1 MGSLVFSCNNIS
13 HNKKRLTLSVAGLIP
28 RQFIDDLLARADIVE
43 LIETRVPLKKT
54 GKNYQACCPF
64 HTEKSPSFSV
74 SQDKQ
79 FYHCFGCGEHGNAI
93 SFLMEFDRLEFPD
106 AIEELASMYNMEV
119 PREESTQT
127 PAQQKQQQQAYQQK
141 QDDYELMGKISQFYQ
156 QQLKVA
162 PDKNTA
168 IDYLKGR
175 GLSGEVVKRFG
186 IGYISDSWDGMMSVF
201 GTHSQVTRQL
211 VDLGMAIQGD
221 KNKPYDRFR
230 GRILFPIKDKRGR
243 VIGFGGRVLGD
254 GTPKYLNSPETRIY
268 HKGHELYGLY
278 DAKQANKNLTRLV
291 VVEGYMDV
299 VALAQHGVNYAV
311 ASLGTATTPEQLQTL
326 FRTVKEVI
334 CCYDGDRAGRD
345 AAWRAMDNALPLM
358 QDGYSLKF
366 VFLPDGEDP
375 DSLIREQG
383 KEAFEAIIEQ
393 ATPLSEFLFEQ
404 LLANLDMNSAE
415 GKSAA
420 IESFQPYLLKLPD
433 SHLKEAIVNKLAHQF
448 GYNNQQQLTKFTKTF
463 EQTKR
468 QAQGKTK
475 ITPIR
480 LAIALLLEHPHII
493 KELPDANILQQLD
506 MPGISLL
513 NQLMLLCKQNPETNS
528 AQLIEH
534 FRDQVEGKQLT
545 KILCIEHHVESE
557 NAPGMFLDLIENFL
571 NVFIE
576 QRTEQLFS
584 KERSFGLTK
593 EEKRE
598 LQSLLST

>member
-1 MGSLVFSCNNIS
+1 M
-13 HNKKRLTLSVAGLIP
+13 AGMIP

-43 LIETRVPLKKT
+43 LIDSRVPLKKA

-106 AIEELASMYNMEV
+106 AVEELASHYNMEV
-119 PREESTQT
+119 PREQNNQS
-127 PAQQKQQQQAYQQK
+127 PAQQLKQQQAYQQK
-141 QDDYELMGKISQFYQ
+141 QDDYELLDSIARFYQ

-162 PDKNTA
+162 VDKETA
-168 IDYLKGR
+168 INYLKGR
-175 GLSGEVVKRFG
+175 GLSGEIVKRFG
-186 IGYISDSWDGMMSVF
+186 IGYISDTWDGVMTPFAKSH
-201 GTHSQVTRQL
+201 TITQQL
-211 VDLGMAIQGD
+211 IELGMAIQGD

-230 GRILFPIKDKRGR
+230 GRIMFPIRDKRGR
-243 VIGFGGRVLGD
+243 AIGFGGRVLGD

-278 DAKQANKNLTRLV
+278 EAKQANKQLTRLV

-299 VALAQHGVNYAV
+299 VALAQHGVDYAV

-345 AAWRAMDNALPLM
+345 AAWRAMDNALPLI

-383 KEAFEAIIEQ
+383 QNAFEHILDNAM
-393 ATPLSEFLFEQ
+393 PLSEFL
-404 LLANLDMNSAE
+404 LANLSEQTDLNTNE
-415 GKSAA
+415 GTSKLV
-420 IESFQPYLLKLPD
+420 ELFQPYLNKLPE
-433 SHLKEAIVNKLAHQF
+433 SFLKQGIISSIANKFARGSEKRLEELRRHHS
-448 GYNNQQQLTKFTKTF
+448 K
-463 EQTKR
+463 EQNKPKNK
-468 QAQGKTK
+468 QTK

-480 LAIALLLEHPHII
+480 LAIALLLEHPHIVKAI
-493 KELPDANILQQLD
+493 PDTSILQQLE
-506 MPGISLL
+506 MPGMPLL
-513 NQLMLLCKQNPETNS
+513 NRLVQLSSENLNINS
-528 AQLIEH
+528 AQLIEY
-534 FRDQVEGKQLT
+534 FRGTPEGSQLT
-545 KILCIEHHVESE
+545 KLMCIEHYVEAE
-557 NAPGMFLDLIENFL
+557 NAESTFLDILESFL
-571 NVFIE
+571 NKFIE
-576 QRTEQLFS
+576 QRTEQLIA
-584 KERSFGLTK
+584 KEQENGLSK
-593 EEKRE
+593 EEKQE
-598 LQSLLST
+598 LYSLLTA

>member
-1 MGSLVFSCNNIS
+1 M
-13 HNKKRLTLSVAGLIP
+13 AGMIP

-43 LIETRVPLKKT
+43 LIDSRVPLKKA

-64 HTEKSPSFSV
+64 HTEKSPSFTV

-106 AIEELASMYNMEV
+106 AIEELASHYNMEV
-119 PREESTQT
+119 PREQNNQS
-127 PAQQKQQQQAYQQK
+127 PAQQLKQQQAYQQK
-141 QDDYELMGKISQFYQ
+141 QNDYELMDSISRFYQ

-162 PDKNTA
+162 ADKNTA

-175 GLSGEVVKRFG
+175 GLSGEIVKHFG
-186 IGYISDSWDGMMSVF
+186 MGYISDAWDGMMSVF
-201 GTHSQVTRQL
+201 AKNRDITQQL

-230 GRILFPIKDKRGR
+230 GRIMFPIRDKRGR
-243 VIGFGGRVLGD
+243 TLGFGGRVLGD

-268 HKGHELYGLY
+268 HKGQELYGLFE
-278 DAKQANKNLTRLV
+278 AKQANKQLTRLV

-345 AAWRAMDNALPLM
+345 AAWRAMDNALPLIR
-358 QDGYSLKF
+358 DGYSLKF

-383 KEAFEAIIEQ
+383 QHAFENILDNAM
-393 ATPLSEFLFEQ
+393 PLSEFLLSNLSEQ
-404 LLANLDMNSAE
+404 TDLNTNE
-415 GKSAA
+415 GTSKLV
-420 IESFQPYLLKLPD
+420 ELFQPYLNKLPE
-433 SHLKEAIVNKLAHQF
+433 SFLKQSIISSIANKFARGSEKRLEELRRHHSKE
-448 GYNNQQQLTKFTKTF
+448 QQKPKTK
-463 EQTKR
+463 QP
-468 QAQGKTK
+468 K

-480 LAIALLLEHPHII
+480 LAIALLLEHPHIVKAI
-493 KELPDANILQQLD
+493 PDSSILQQLD
-506 MPGISLL
+506 MPGMPLL
-513 NQLMLLCKQNPETNS
+513 NRLVQLCNENDKINS
-528 AQLIEH
+528 AQLIEY
-534 FRDQVEGKQLT
+534 FRGTPEGAQLT
-545 KILCIEHHVESE
+545 KLMCLEHYVEAE
-557 NAPGMFLDLIENFL
+557 NAESTFLDILESFL
-571 NVFIE
+571 NKFIE
-576 QRTEQLFS
+576 QRTEQLIA
-584 KERSFGLTK
+584 KEQENGLSK
-593 EEKRE
+593 EEKQE
-598 LQSLLST
+598 LYSLLTA

>member
-1 MGSLVFSCNNIS
+1 M
-13 HNKKRLTLSVAGLIP
+13 AGLIP

-43 LIETRVPLKKT
+43 LIDARVPLKKA

-106 AIEELASMYNMEV
+106 AIEELASLYNMEV
-119 PREESTQT
+119 PKEESTQT
-127 PAQQKQQQQAYQQK
+127 PAQLKQQQQAYQQK

-156 QQLKVA
+156 QQLKVSA
-162 PDKNTA
+162 DKETA
-168 IDYLKGR
+168 IEYLKGR

-201 GTHSQVTRQL
+201 GTNSQQTRQL

-243 VIGFGGRVLGD
+243 VIGFGGRVIGE

-278 DAKQANKNLTRLV
+278 DAKQANKNLSKLV

-299 VALAQHGVNYAV
+299 VALAQHGVDYAV
-311 ASLGTATTPEQLQTL
+311 ASLGTATTPEQLQTM

-358 QDGYSLKF
+358 QDGYALKF
-366 VFLPDGEDP
+366 IFLPDGEDP
-375 DSLIREQG
+375 DSLIRQQG
-383 KEAFEAIIEQ
+383 KDAFEEIISK
-393 ATPLSEFLFEQ
+393 AKPLSEFLFEH
-404 LLANLDMNSAE
+404 LLANINMNSAE

-420 IESFQPYLLKLPD
+420 IESFQPYLLKLPE
-433 SHLKEAIVNKLAHQF
+433 SHLKEAIINKLAHQF
-448 GYNNQQQLTKFTKTF
+448 GYNNQQQLKKFSNSFEKKQDKT
-463 EQTKR
+463 QTKK
-468 QAQGKTK
+468 AK

-480 LAIALLLEHPHII
+480 LAIALLLEHPHIVNA
-493 KELPDANILQQLD
+493 LPDINLLQQLE
-506 MPGISLL
+506 MPGIQLL
-513 NQLMLLCKQNPETNS
+513 NQLLLLCKQNPGTNS
-528 AQLIEH
+528 AQLIEN
-534 FRDQVEGKQLT
+534 FRGQVEGQQLT
-545 KILCIEHHVESE
+545 KVLCLEHHVEAE
-557 NAPGMFLDLIENFL
+557 NAESMFLDLIENFL
-571 NVFIE
+571 NIFIE
-576 QRTEQLFS
+576 QRTEQLFA
-584 KERSFGLTK
+584 KERSGGLTK
-593 EEKRE
+593 EEKFE
-598 LQSLLST
+598 LQSLLIS

>member
-1 MGSLVFSCNNIS
+1 M
-13 HNKKRLTLSVAGLIP
+13 AGMIP

-43 LIETRVPLKKT
+43 LIDSRVPLKKA

-106 AIEELASMYNMEV
+106 AVEELASHYNMEV
-119 PREESTQT
+119 PREQNNQS
-127 PAQQKQQQQAYQQK
+127 PAQQLKQQQAYQQK
-141 QDDYELMGKISQFYQ
+141 QDDYELLNSISRFYQ

-162 PDKNTA
+162 TDKDTA
-168 IDYLKGR
+168 INYLKGR
-175 GLSGEVVKRFG
+175 GLSGEIVKRFG
-186 IGYISDSWDGMMSVF
+186 IGYISDTWDGIMTPFAKSRPI
-201 GTHSQVTRQL
+201 TQQL

-230 GRILFPIKDKRGR
+230 GRIMFPIRDKRGR
-243 VIGFGGRVLGD
+243 AIGFGGRVLGD

-268 HKGHELYGLY
+268 HKGQELYGLY
-278 DAKQANKNLTRLV
+278 EAKQANKQLSRLV

-299 VALAQHGVNYAV
+299 VALAQHGVDYAV

-345 AAWRAMDNALPLM
+345 AAWRAMDNALPLI

-383 KEAFEAIIEQ
+383 QQAFENILDNAM
-393 ATPLSEFLFEQ
+393 PLSEFLLSNLSEQ
-404 LLANLDMNSAE
+404 TNLNTNE
-415 GKSAA
+415 GTSKLV
-420 IESFQPYLLKLPD
+420 ELFQPYLNKLPE
-433 SHLKEAIVNKLAHQF
+433 SFLKQSIISSIANKFARGSEKRLEELRRHHS
-448 GYNNQQQLTKFTKTF
+448 K
-463 EQTKR
+463 EQSQPK
-468 QAQGKTK
+468 QKQTK

-480 LAIALLLEHPHII
+480 LAIALLLEHPHIVKAI
-493 KELPDANILQQLD
+493 PDASILQQLE
-506 MPGISLL
+506 MPGMQLL
-513 NQLMLLCKQNPETNS
+513 NQLVQLSNANENINS
-528 AQLIEH
+528 AQLIEY
-534 FRDQVEGKQLT
+534 FRGTPEGAQLT
-545 KILCIEHHVESE
+545 KLMCLQHYVEAE
-557 NAPGMFLDLIENFL
+557 NAESTFLDILESFL
-571 NVFIE
+571 NKFIE
-576 QRTEQLFS
+576 QRTEQLIA
-584 KERSFGLTK
+584 KEQQNGLSK
-593 EEKRE
+593 EEKQE
-598 LQSLLST
+598 LYSLLTA